1 MGVPLRVLMVE
12 DREDDAII
20 ILRQL
25 QKKGY
30 DVSSERVET
39 YSDMHE
45 LLTSSTWDL
54 VLADYALPNFSAPEA
69 LALLKSEG
77 VDIPFIIVS
86 GTIDEHTA
94 VAAMEAG
101 AHDYVTK
108 DNLIRLVPAIER
120 ELREARERRERKRSE
135 EALRRSEERFRT
147 VVDASID
154 TLISVDMDGSISLFN
169 QAATRMLKYQWTE
182 VIGKSIDMLIAPEF
196 RSDVNFFVASQSSAG
211 VPSHRIVG
219 NTIEVD
225 ALTKSGKRLP
235 VELSIS
241 YGTRGREDFLLV
253 IMRDI
258 SEKRRS
264 QEVLEETEAQL
275 RLSQKMEAIGRL
287 AGGVAHD
294 FNNLLGAILG
304 YSDVMLLDVKEGDPL
319 REDVLEISR
328 AAKRA
333 AELTRQL
340 LVFSRKQVMQPQVFS
355 INGVVDGAKRMLGR
369 LIGEDIHLETQLDPE
384 LKTTKADPVQMEQ
397 VIMNLVVN
405 ARDAMPSGGKLSIRT
420 ANASIPIENAVRDFQ
435 NSISGECIVLEV
447 EDTGSGMDEEVLSHI
462 FEPFFTTKEQG
473 KGTGLG
479 LSTVFGIVKQSEG
492 VITVDSIPNRGT
504 VFRVYLPAVDE
515 MTGEQE
521 IIGNE
526 RMSHHGTETIL
537 VVEDEQM
544 LRSLISRL
552 LRKNGYK
559 VFEAVDG
566 KDAADF
572 IENLD
577 SEIDLLITDV
587 VMPRMNG
594 RKLSEIAAARNDN
607 IKILFM
613 SGYADDTLMQHG
625 VFDKGQSYIQKPFS
639 AEALCLRVRNILQG

>member
-25 QKKGY
+25 KKKGY
-30 DVSSERVET
+30 DIISDRVET
-39 YSDMHE
+39 YDDMYTR
-45 LLTSSTWDL
+45 LTSASWDL
-54 VLADYALPNFSAPEA
+54 VLADYALPDFSAPEA

-169 QAATRMLKYQWTE
+169 QAASRMLKYQWTE

-196 RSDVNFFVASQSSAG
+196 RADVNFFVASQSSAG

-225 ALTKSGKRLP
+225 ALTRDGKRLP
-235 VELSIS
+235 VEFSVS

-258 SEKRRS
+258 SEKKRS

-304 YSDVMLLDVKEGDPL
+304 YSDVMLLDVKKGDPL
-319 REDVLEISR
+319 REDILEISR

-340 LVFSRKQVMQPQVFS
+340 LVFSRKQVMQPQVFNL
-355 INGVVDGAKRMLGR
+355 NGVVEGAKRMLGR
-369 LIGEDIHLETQLDPE
+369 LIGEDIHLETSLDPE
-384 LKTTKADPVQMEQ
+384 LNTTRADPVQMEQ

-405 ARDAMPSGGKLSIRT
+405 ARDAMPAGGQLHIRT
-420 ANASIPIENAVRDFQ
+420 SNARIPIENAVRDFQ
-435 NSISGECIVLEV
+435 NSISGDCIILEV
-447 EDTGSGMDEEVLSHI
+447 EDTGAGMNEEVLSHI
-462 FEPFFTTKEQG
+462 FEPFFTTKEKG

-492 VITVDSIPNRGT
+492 VITVDSSPGSGT
-504 VFRVYLPAVDE
+504 VFRVYMPAVE
-515 MTGEQE
+515 EITEEQE
-521 IIGNE
+521 IIAE
-526 RMSHHGTETIL
+526 QRMSHHGTETIL

-544 LRSLISRL
+544 LRNLISRM

-559 VFEAVDG
+559 VFEASDG
-566 KDAADF
+566 QDAVNF
-572 IENLD
+572 IEKYN
-577 SEIDLLITDV
+577 SAIHLLITDV

-594 RKLSEIAAARNDN
+594 RQLSEMAALKNG
-607 IKILFM
+607 KMKTLFM

-625 VFDKGQSYIQKPFS
+625 VFNKGQSYIQKPFS
-639 AEALCLRVRNILQG
+639 SEALCLRVREILHG

>member
-1 MGVPLRVLMVE
+1 MPVPLRVLLVE

-20 ILRQL
+20 VLRQL
-25 QKKGY
+25 KKKGY
-30 DVSSERVET
+30 DVVSARVDT
-39 YSDMHE
+39 YAEMHAN
-45 LLTSSTWDL
+45 LLDSTWDV
-54 VLADYALPNFSAPEA
+54 VLADYALPSFSAPEA

-77 VDIPFIIVS
+77 FDIPFIIVS

-120 ELREARERRERKRSE
+120 ELREAKERRERKRSE

-154 TLISVDMDGSISLFN
+154 TLISVDLDGSISLFN
-169 QAATRMLKYQWTE
+169 QAATRMLKYEWTE
-182 VIGKSIDMLIAPEF
+182 VIGQSIDMLISPDYRA
-196 RSDVNFFVASQSSAG
+196 DVNFFVASQSSVS
-211 VPSHRIVG
+211 VPSHRIIG

-225 ALTKSGKRLP
+225 ALTKGGEKLP
-235 VELSIS
+235 VELSLS

-319 REDVLEISR
+319 REDILEISR

-355 INGVVDGAKRMLGR
+355 MNVVVEGAKRMLGR
-369 LIGEDIHLETQLDPE
+369 LIGEDIHLETHLEDE

-405 ARDAMPSGGKLSIRT
+405 ARDAMPDGGKLSIRT
-420 ANASIPIENAVRDFQ
+420 YNVKIPIENAIRDFQ
-435 NSISGECIVLEV
+435 NSISGDAVVLEV
-447 EDTGSGMDEEVLSHI
+447 EDTGMGMSDEVLSHI

-479 LSTVFGIVKQSEG
+479 LSTVFGIVKQSDG
-492 VITVDSIPNRGT
+492 VITVNSEISQGT
-504 VFRVYLPAVDE
+504 TFKVYMPAVDE
-515 MTGEQE
+515 ITEQLQ
-521 IIGNE
+521 IIAE
-526 RMSHHGTETIL
+526 RREPHRGTETIL

-544 LRSLISRL
+544 LRSLICRL
-552 LRKNGYK
+552 LRKSGYK
-559 VFEAVDG
+559 VFEAADG
-566 KDAADF
+566 QEAITF
-572 IENLD
+572 ID
-577 SEIDLLITDV
+577 GFDGHMDLLITDV
-587 VMPRMNG
+587 VMPKMNG
-594 RKLSEIAAARNDN
+594 RNLAEIAVKRN
-607 IKILFM
+607 KGLKVLFM

-625 VFDKGQSYIQKPFS
+625 VFNVGQSYIQKPFS
-639 AEALCLRVRNILQG
+639 ADALCLRVRQILTE